1 MKAPVTIKDVA
12 AKAGVAIS
20 SVSTALNGGPG
31 VSEATR
37 ARIVAAASELG
48 YVPSMRGRSLSGRRT
63 YAVGLVVNRT
73 PDVLEFDPF
82 FGAFMGGIETC
93 IDARGYALVLQIS
106 PGAADL
112 QERYRRLA
120 AGARVDGV
128 FLNELEV
135 DDPRVALV
143 QELGL
148 PAVGINASTAF
159 PLPAVRQD
167 HAEGIESLVEH
178 LVGLGHRRIA
188 LIGGPPRFLH
198 STERENSW
206 RAALDRHG
214 IEPGTVIDGG
224 FTYVGGAEAAAVLV
238 EQRPMP
244 TAIVC
249 ANDLSAMGAIAEI
262 THRGLTV
269 PGDISVAGYDGIQL
283 GEFLRPALTT
293 IQTSPSAVGFEAG
306 NVLLDLIEHG
316 TVDDI
321 TVAPARFVARGTTG
335 RPASIR

>member
-31 VSEATR
+31 VSAATR
-37 ARIVAAASELG
+37 ERIVRAAAELG

-63 YAVGLVVNRT
+63 YAVGLVVNRS

-82 FGAFMGGIETC
+82 FGAFMGGIEAC

-106 PGAADL
+106 PGAGDL

-135 DDPRVALV
+135 DDPRVTLV

-148 PAVGINASTAF
+148 PAVGINASSSF

-167 HAEGIESLVEH
+167 HSEGIERLVEH
-178 LVGLGHRRIA
+178 LVGLGHSRIA
-188 LIGGPPRFLH
+188 LIGGPGRFLH
-198 STERENSW
+198 STERESSW
-206 RAALDRHG
+206 RDALARHG
-214 IEPGTVIDGG
+214 IAPGTVIDGG
-224 FTYVGGAEAAAVLV
+224 FTYLGGANAAASLM
-238 EQRPMP
+238 QQQPRP

-269 PGDISVAGYDGIQL
+269 PGDVSVAGYDGIQL

-293 IQTSPSAVGFEAG
+293 VQTTPSAVGFEAA
-306 NVLLDLIEHG
+306 NVLLDLIERG
-316 TVDDI
+316 SSDDVTVE
-321 TVAPARFVARGTTG
+321 PARFVARGTTG
-335 RPASIR
+335 RPDPVR

>member
-31 VSEATR
+31 VSDATR
-37 ARIVAAASELG
+37 ARIVAAADALG
-48 YVPSMRGRSLSGRRT
+48 YVPSLRGRSLSGRRT

-82 FGAFMGGIETC
+82 FGAFMGGIEAC

-106 PGAADL
+106 PGADDL

-135 DDPRVALV
+135 DDARVALV

-148 PAVGINASTAF
+148 PAVGVNAAASF

-167 HAEGIESLVEH
+167 HEEGIESLVEH
-178 LVGLGHRRIA
+178 LVELGHRHIA
-188 LIGGPPRFLH
+188 LIGGPARFLH
-198 STERENSW
+198 STERERSW
-206 RAALDRHG
+206 RAALHRRG
-214 IEPGTVIDGG
+214 IDPGQVMDGG
-224 FTYVGGAEAAAVLV
+224 FTYLGGAQAAAALM
-238 EQRPMP
+238 EGERRP

-249 ANDLSAMGAIAEI
+249 ANDLSAMGAIAEL

-269 PGDISVAGYDGIQL
+269 PGDVSVAGYDGIQL

-306 NVLLDLIEHG
+306 NVLLDLIEQG
-316 TVDDI
+316 RADDVTV
-321 TVAPARFVARGTTG
+321 PHARFVARGTTG
-335 RPASIR
+335 APRPVR